1 MPSPWSTGGRPIYG
15 FVLIQGLFSGFALW
29 WIPYLYLW
37 TVLWG
42 AAMLLLPRDLGRVKP
57 LQVML
62 LCAAIIICAI
72 VGMLIVALPPIGT
85 ILLGVVL
92 WFGAKRA
99 KSLDQTIKGVER
111 IYEGDTDYKIEVE
124 GHGPVEEMAKN
135 INAQL
140 ETVGFV
146 NLGVK
151 ARPNLIVLRRTKM
164 PAVLVEVGFINSDTD
179 NQLLDENMRDIAEA
193 IAEGI
198 LDTLEYEGDL
208 GGGTAGTAQG
218 GPHYRVQAGA
228 YRNRT
233 YAQRLMEELM
243 EYDIPAYID
252 DSGPFYLVQIGD
264 YRDLDEA
271 AAMEQRVKRAGYPAV
286 IVKLP
291 S

>member
-1 MPSPWSTGGRPIYG
+1 MPYSIMLDAGHGGKDPGAVSAGRQEKDDTLRLTLMVGEILQDRGVDVEYTRTTDIYETPVEKAMEANAAGVDYFVSIHRNSTPDEKRP
-15 FVLIQGLFSGFALW
+15 S
-29 WIPYLYLW
+29 
-37 TVLWG
+37 
-42 AAMLLLPRDLGRVKP
+42 
-57 LQVML
+57 
-62 LCAAIIICAI
+62 
-72 VGMLIVALPPIGT
+72 
-85 ILLGVVL
+85 
-92 WFGAKRA
+92 
-99 KSLDQTIKGVER
+99 GVESLV
-111 IYEGDTDYKIEVE
+111 YDLSGVKY
-124 GHGPVEEMAKN
+124 EMAQD
-135 INAQL
+135 INEQL
-140 ETVGFV
+140 EAVGFV
-146 NLGVK
+146 NRGVQ
-151 ARPNLIVLRRTKM
+151 ARPNLAVLRRTKM

-198 LDTLEYEGDL
+198 LDTLEYEGEL
-208 GGGTAGTAQG
+208 GGGTAGTSQG